1 MRSSIKNTQEYEVPV
16 LKISTHNSYIN
27 HTKLIICDELNL
39 KVLIKNFK
47 FKLNNIMLSYSTNLF
62 TTCIYMHR
70 IGGGGTTKS

>member
-16 LKISTHNSYIN
+16 LKISTHNRYIN

-47 FKLNNIMLSYSTNLF
+47 FKLNNIMLSYST
-62 TTCIYMHR
+62 TCIYMHR